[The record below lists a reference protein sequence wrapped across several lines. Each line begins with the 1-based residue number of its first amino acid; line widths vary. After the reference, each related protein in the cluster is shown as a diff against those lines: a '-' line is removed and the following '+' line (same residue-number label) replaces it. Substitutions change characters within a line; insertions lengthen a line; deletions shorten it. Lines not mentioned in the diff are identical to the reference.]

1 MTFKIDNERK
11 YLTNLLNTGNAGQ
24 KKWAKEQANKYGFS
38 LTFDNYVKYGGKDTY
53 IQSQRNRFHQAVVDK
68 NTDLAEKIKA
78 DAERVGYELP
88 LPIQNNNVD
97 QQINHSQKIL
107 AYQQAMEQSGQKVPE
122 TKTDYEYQKESVQ
135 SANTNVNT
143 AISSRGL
150 DLAREKTRP
159 ELTEVLPFEQKQE
172 ALGKGETIPQAYKEI
187 VQEAANTYG
196 VPVSLISKIIQV
208 ESGWNHKAKSRVG
221 AMGMMQLM
229 PRTAKA
235 LGVSNPY
242 DPGQNI
248 MGGVKYLSSLIKK
261 YKGDMT
267 LAVAAYNAGPGN
279 VDKYKGVPPF
289 KETQNFVKKVLGS

>member
-1 MTFKIDNERK
+1 MTFKIDNETK
-11 YLTNLLNTGNAGQ
+11 YLTNLFNTGNAGQ
-24 KKWAKEQANKYGFS
+24 KKWAKEQAKNYGFS
-38 LTFDNYVKYGGKDTY
+38 LTFDKYLEYGGKDTY
-53 IQSQRNRFHQAVVDK
+53 IQSQRNRFHQAVVNK

-88 LPIQNNNVD
+88 LPIKNNNVD

-107 AYQQAMEQSGQKVPE
+107 AYQQAMEQ
-122 TKTDYEYQKESVQ
+122 SVQ

-159 ELTEVLPFEQKQE
+159 EFTEVLPLEQKQE
-172 ALGKGETIPQAYKEI
+172 VLGKGETIPQSYKEI
-187 VQEAANTYG
+187 VQEASNTYG
-196 VPVSLISKIIQV
+196 VPVSLISKIIQA

-248 MGGVKYLSSLIKK
+248 MGGVKYLSSLIKR
-261 YKGDMT
+261 YKGDTT